1 MVHWSRK
8 ALGTIA
14 VATSGWCVFSEI
26 INPCIL
32 ALILI
37 TILYFNTTKIKDN
50 TAQTLKGSI
59 PQPHICIRFL
69 LLSFFL
75 FLFSSPLISLLV
87 DWSLINNNTQDARLT
102 RAIKHTRVNPYKRQ
116 CSDTS
121 EFLVLLWLKQLC

>member
-37 TILYFNTTKIKDN
+37 TILYFNTKKIKDN

-116 CSDTS
+116 CLCTAVSCP
-121 EFLVLLWLKQLC
+121 LLHLFYS